1 MTVCTKILKVKG
13 ENIVKKLKKNGFLS
27 EFKAFITRG
36 NVLDMAVGVIVA
48 TAFTNITKSL
58 VDKVFMPFIGWIIG
72 DIDLT
77 KWNITLPAKAAGSSD
92 VVIEIGSF
100 VAAII
105 DFLLIAF
112 ILFLV
117 IKAMAKLKE
126 IAEKKILRQ
135 VQEEAKE
142 EAPKAPTTEE
152 LLSQILEEIKKEK

>member
-1 MTVCTKILKVKG
+1 M
-13 ENIVKKLKKNGFLS
+13 KKLKKNGFLS

-77 KWNITLPAKAAGSSD
+77 QWNITLPAKAAGSSD

-100 VAAII
+100 ASAII

-117 IKAMAKLKE
+117 IKLMAKLKE

-135 VQEEAKE
+135 AQEEVKE

-152 LLSQILEEIKKEK
+152 LLSQILEEIKKDK